1 MQRFIP
7 QQPYNSL
14 PLLPPQADVETHAI
28 LKHCIEARAAMA
40 ELKQAGRLIPDQG
53 VLINSIPYREARDSS
68 EIENIVTTTD
78 RLFRYA
84 ATNDATADAATK
96 ETLRYRTALYD
107 GYMSLRHRPL
117 STATA
122 VAVCG
127 TIKGTA
133 MEIRRT
139 PGTALK
145 NEASNQIIYMPPEGE
160 SRLRD
165 MLSNW
170 ERYMH
175 EERAVDPL
183 VRMAVAHYQFEA
195 IHPFTDGN
203 GRTGRI
209 LNILYLISEGL
220 LDIPVLYLSRYI
232 VQHKDAYYDKLLRV
246 TTDAEWEPWIIYMLK
261 AIEATSHWT
270 REKILAIAELI
281 SHACDYTARARPSL
295 YRKELI
301 ETVFQQPYCRIS
313 YLVDAGIAKRATA
326 SRYLKELAEIGIL
339 EEVQEGREKIFTNP
353 KFMALLMQDSHT
365 FSPYGEQHVI

>member
-1 MQRFIP
+1 MQGFIP
-7 QQPYNSL
+7 SQPYNKL
-14 PLLPPQADVETHAI
+14 PLLPPSADVETRDI
-28 LKHCIEARAAMA
+28 LKSCIGARAALA
-40 ELKQAGRLIPDQG
+40 ELKQVGRLIPNQS

-84 ATNDATADAATK
+84 ATKDATTDASTK
-96 ETLRYRTALYD
+96 ETLRYRTALHD
-107 GYMSLRHRPL
+107 GYMSLRERPL

-122 VAVCG
+122 VAVCQ

-133 MEIRRT
+133 TEIRRT
-139 PGTALK
+139 PGTALR
-145 NEASNQIIYMPPEGE
+145 NDSTGQIVYTPPEGE
-160 SRLRD
+160 ILLRD

-175 EERAVDPL
+175 EQRDVDPL

-209 LNILYLISEGL
+209 LNILHLISEGL

-232 VQHKDAYYDKLLRV
+232 VAHKDEYYDRLLEV
-246 TTDAEWEPWIIYMLK
+246 TTEGAWEPWIIYMLR

-270 REKILAIAELI
+270 REKILAIAALMDN
-281 SHACDYTARARPSL
+281 ACEYTAAIKPNL
-295 YRKELI
+295 YRKDLI
-301 ETVFQQPYCRIS
+301 EAVFQQPYCRIAF
-313 YLVDAGIAKRATA
+313 LVDAGIAKRATA
-326 SRYLKELAEIGIL
+326 SRYLKELVEIGIL
-339 EEVQEGREKIFTNP
+339 KEIQEGREKIFINP
-353 KFMALLMQDSHT
+353 KFLELLMGDDNA
-365 FSPYGEQHVI
+365 FSPYGEA